1 MRVFIIIFIV
11 AFVLA
16 PASDAQN
23 KREAKSGKQYTL
35 KSEKLDKQGK
45 ELDSQILDLNSK
57 IASVIKKFDL
67 LNTPG
72 IRILPYQT
80 SYVLGKNFIEME
92 KHLFIKDA
100 LYNRKIAGIKKK
112 RIKITISGQTVS
124 RIESTI
130 FEKDFDS
137 GRVNEVIIIDPSP
150 LSSGTDDITFTHNYV
165 GKQVVKNKK
174 MGDIKNTT
182 ANPVRNEIKR
192 EFLIPHLTI
201 FYNSLLFIAGSYY
214 KSLKD
219 TDSSMSE
226 FLRKSTILILSFI
239 SLVKVQ
245 GYIAASV
252 TGDRISPIKKVDTKP
267 ALITLCPYKKQ
278 VKNMIKSVN
287 QLEQNL
293 HLN

>member
-1 MRVFIIIFIV
+1 MRFFIIALII
-11 AFVLA
+11 AFALTQS
-16 PASDAQN
+16 SDAQN
-23 KREAKSGKQYTL
+23 KTGEKSERQYTL
-35 KSEKLDKQGK
+35 KSEKLDSQGK
-45 ELDSQILDLNSK
+45 ELDSQIIDLNTK
-57 IASVIKKFDL
+57 IATVIKKFDL

-80 SYVLGKNFIEME
+80 TYVLGKDYIEME
-92 KHLFIKDA
+92 KHLFIKDT

-112 RIKITISGQTVS
+112 KIKIITNGQTIS

-130 FEKDFDS
+130 YEKDFDS

-150 LSSGTDDITFTHNYV
+150 LSSDTNDITFTHSYV
-165 GKQVVKNKK
+165 GKQVVKGKK

-226 FLRKSTILILSFI
+226 FLRKSTR
-239 SLVKVQ
+239 
-245 GYIAASV
+245 Y
-252 TGDRISPIKKVDTKP
+252 
-267 ALITLCPYKKQ
+267 
-278 VKNMIKSVN
+278 
-287 QLEQNL
+287 
-293 HLN
+293 

>member
-1 MRVFIIIFIV
+1 VKKSREVKMRVFIIVLIA

-23 KREAKSGKQYTL
+23 KKEAKSGKYTL

-45 ELDSQILDLNSK
+45 ELDAQIVDLNNK

-92 KHLFIKDA
+92 KHLFIKDT

-112 RIKITISGQTVS
+112 RIKITTNGQTVS

-150 LSSGTDDITFTHNYV
+150 LSSGTNDITFTHNYV

-226 FLRKSTILILSFI
+226 FLRKST
-239 SLVKVQ
+239 K
-245 GYIAASV
+245 Y
-252 TGDRISPIKKVDTKP
+252 
-267 ALITLCPYKKQ
+267 
-278 VKNMIKSVN
+278 
-287 QLEQNL
+287 
-293 HLN
+293 